1 MRVTH
6 QAVAGIQIVMIVLV
20 LLHQIKVVSGVLTLE
35 SVFLILMMTLVQ
47 MMMRRTP
54 VAPLIT

>member
-1 MRVTH
+1 MRITH
-6 QAVAGIQIVMIVLV
+6 QAVEGIQIVMIVLV